1 MGVGSQKE
9 EGRSLKSEKGL
20 SFRFEG
26 NDEVALGDDGVLDPE
41 VEELLNAEPQS
52 NTSLRRAGVEWAE
65 WLHSC
70 SGLLKEKQWVGEA
83 SLLDEWPLGHFRR
96 IEFLK
101 GRVVTSVHFNTNIH
115 VTHLPQAT
123 WPRGYSHSKVT

>member
-1 MGVGSQKE
+1 MGSPKE
-9 EGRSLKSEKGL
+9 EGRSLKSEKEGP

-26 NDEVALGDDGVLDPE
+26 NDGAALGDDGVLDPE

-52 NTSLRRAGVEWAE
+52 SMSLRRAGVEWGE

-70 SGLLKEKQWVGEA
+70 SSLLKEKQWMGEA

-101 GRVVTSVHFNTNIH
+101 GRVVTSVHFNVNIH
-115 VTHLPQAT
+115 ATHFPQAT
-123 WPRGYSHSKVT
+123 WPGGYSHSKVT